1 MMKLLLKIIISL
13 LPLVGFSQKKLTQE
27 VPISILLDSINHQ
40 IIYHTSTSIH
50 RLDLSNLKIISSRE
64 IKNSKTSSFSTIL
77 KKNKLLF
84 LENRGGDILALN
96 SNDSLVK
103 VDNSNI
109 SNFFI
114 GSSIFIKKDT
124 IFKHGGYGYW
134 TQSNFLTYYE
144 DFTKEWQIYPIS
156 QNSKIPPDIAS
167 HASLIIDDSYYFFGG
182 ASISENGSR
191 VVSNLNEEVWCYNF
205 KEKKW
210 HLIGTFLR
218 DHIIPIYTSFTKG
231 SSLFILDD
239 KKQLYEIDL
248 LSNLITKYKIA
259 PILYRFIKEIKPI
272 YYKGLVYFLDD
283 LGNINKISITELTK
297 EVEEITVFYKNQNFL
312 QIVLIV
318 TFFSIVFFIIFYSYK
333 EYENNKKLKLL
344 DNGIRFKNKFI
355 ELEELSIAIIRMVE
369 REEAELSKVYDLVK
383 KNHLSKIQ
391 NERIKNQFI
400 DQINMKLSV
409 LTGEKEDFL
418 IVSKSSFDKRYK
430 TISINKSIFGKLF

>member
-1 MMKLLLKIIISL
+1 MKLLLKIIISI

-50 RLDLSNLKIISSRE
+50 RLDLSSLKIISSRE

-77 KKNKLLF
+77 KRNKLLF

-344 DNGIRFKNKFI
+344 ENGIRFKNKFI

>member
-1 MMKLLLKIIISL
+1 MKLLLKIIISL

-50 RLDLSNLKIISSRE
+50 RLDLSSLKVISSKE
-64 IKNSKTSSFSTIL
+64 IKNPKPSDFSTIL
-77 KKNKLLF
+77 KRNKLLF

-103 VDNSNI
+103 IDNSNI

-114 GSSIFIKKDT
+114 GSSIFIRNDT

-134 TQSNFLTYYE
+134 TQSNFLTYFE
-144 DFTKEWQIYPIS
+144 DLTKEWQIYPIS
-156 QNSKIPPDIAS
+156 QKSEIPPDIAA
-167 HASLIIDDSYYFFGG
+167 HNSLIIDDSYYFFGG

-191 VVSNLNEEVWCYNF
+191 VVSNLNEEVWCFNF

-210 HLIGTFLR
+210 YLIGTFLR

-283 LGNINKISITELTK
+283 SGNINKISITELTK

-318 TFFSIVFFIIFYSYK
+318 TFFSIVFFIIFNSYK
-333 EYENNKKLKLL
+333 EYDNNKKLKLL
-344 DNGIRFKNKFI
+344 ENGIRFKNKFI

>member
-1 MMKLLLKIIISL
+1 MKLLLKIIISI

-50 RLDLSNLKIISSRE
+50 RLDLSSLKIISSRE

-77 KKNKLLF
+77 KRNKLLF

-103 VDNSNI
+103 IDNSNI

-156 QNSKIPPDIAS
+156 QKSEIPPDIAS

-210 HLIGTFLR
+210 RIIGTFLR
-218 DHIIPIYTSFTKG
+218 DNIIPIYTSFTKG

-318 TFFSIVFFIIFYSYK
+318 TFFSIVFFIIFYSFK

-344 DNGIRFKNKFI
+344 ENGIRFKNKFI

>member
-1 MMKLLLKIIISL
+1 MKLFLKIIISL
-13 LPLVGFSQKKLTQE
+13 LPLVGFSQKKITQE
-27 VPISILLDSINHQ
+27 APISILLDSINHQ

-50 RLDLSNLKIISSRE
+50 RLDLSSLKIISSRK
-64 IKNSKTSSFSTIL
+64 IKNSKTSNFSTIL
-77 KKNKLLF
+77 KRNKLLF

-103 VDNSNI
+103 IDNSNI

-156 QNSKIPPDIAS
+156 QKSEIPPDIAS

-191 VVSNLNEEVWCYNF
+191 VVSNLNEEVWCFNF

-210 HLIGTFLR
+210 YLIGTFLR

-283 LGNINKISITELTK
+283 SGNINKISITELTK
-297 EVEEITVFYKNQNFL
+297 EVEEINVFYKNQNFL

-318 TFFSIVFFIIFYSYK
+318 TFFSIVFFIIFNSYK
-333 EYENNKKLKLL
+333 EYDNNKKLKLL
-344 DNGIRFKNKFI
+344 ENGIRFKNKFI

>member
-1 MMKLLLKIIISL
+1 MKLLLKIIISL

-50 RLDLSNLKIISSRE
+50 RLDLSSLKVISSKE
-64 IKNSKTSSFSTIL
+64 IKNPKPSDFSTIL
-77 KKNKLLF
+77 KRNKLLF

-103 VDNSNI
+103 IDNSNI

-114 GSSIFIKKDT
+114 GSSIFIRNDT

-134 TQSNFLTYYE
+134 TQSNFLTYFE
-144 DFTKEWQIYPIS
+144 DLTKEWQIYPIS
-156 QNSKIPPDIAS
+156 QKSEIPPDIAA
-167 HASLIIDDSYYFFGG
+167 HNSLIIDDSYYFFGG

-191 VVSNLNEEVWCYNF
+191 VVSNLNEEVWCFNF

-210 HLIGTFLR
+210 YLIGTFLR

-318 TFFSIVFFIIFYSYK
+318 TFFSIVFFIIFNSYK
-333 EYENNKKLKLL
+333 EYDNNKKLKLL
-344 DNGIRFKNKFI
+344 ENGIRFKNKFI

-409 LTGEKEDFL
+409 LTGKKEDFL

>member
-1 MMKLLLKIIISL
+1 MKLLLKIIISL

-297 EVEEITVFYKNQNFL
+297 EVEEINVFYKNQNFL

-318 TFFSIVFFIIFYSYK
+318 TFFSIVFFIIFNSYK
-333 EYENNKKLKLL
+333 EYDNNKKLKLL
-344 DNGIRFKNKFI
+344 ENGIRFKNKFI

>member
-1 MMKLLLKIIISL
+1 MKLLLKIIISL

-50 RLDLSNLKIISSRE
+50 RLDLSSLKVISSKE
-64 IKNSKTSSFSTIL
+64 IKNPKPSDFSTIL
-77 KKNKLLF
+77 KRNKLLF

-103 VDNSNI
+103 IDNSNI

-114 GSSIFIKKDT
+114 GSSIFIRNDT

-134 TQSNFLTYYE
+134 TQSNFLTYFE
-144 DFTKEWQIYPIS
+144 DLTKEWQIYPIS
-156 QNSKIPPDIAS
+156 QKSEIPPDIAA
-167 HASLIIDDSYYFFGG
+167 HNSLIIDDSYYFFGG

-210 HLIGTFLR
+210 RIIGTFLR
-218 DHIIPIYTSFTKG
+218 DNIIPIYTSFTKG

-248 LSNLITKYKIA
+248 LSNIITKYKIA
-259 PILYRFIKEIKPI
+259 PILYRFIKKIKPI

-283 LGNINKISITELTK
+283 LGNINKIPITELTK
-297 EVEEITVFYKNQNFL
+297 EVEGITVFYQKQNFL

-333 EYENNKKLKLL
+333 EYKNNKKLKLL
-344 DNGIRFKNKFI
+344 ENGIRFKNKFI

>member
-1 MMKLLLKIIISL
+1 MKLFLKIIIFL

-50 RLDLSNLKIISSRE
+50 RLDLSSLKIISSRE

-103 VDNSNI
+103 IDNSNI

-156 QNSKIPPDIAS
+156 QKSEIPPDIAS

-344 DNGIRFKNKFI
+344 ENGIRFKNKFI

>member
-1 MMKLLLKIIISL
+1 MKLLLKIIITL
-13 LPLVGFSQKKLTQE
+13 LPLIGFSQKKLTEE

-50 RLDLSNLKIISSRE
+50 RLDLSSLKIISSRK
-64 IKNSKTSSFSTIL
+64 IKNSKTSNFSTIL
-77 KKNKLLF
+77 KRNKLLF

-103 VDNSNI
+103 IDNSNI

-156 QNSKIPPDIAS
+156 QKSEIPPDIAS

-210 HLIGTFLR
+210 NLIGTFLG

-297 EVEEITVFYKNQNFL
+297 EVEEINVFYKNQNFL

-318 TFFSIVFFIIFYSYK
+318 TFFSIVFFIIFNSYK
-333 EYENNKKLKLL
+333 EYDNNKKLKLL
-344 DNGIRFKNKFI
+344 ENGIRFKNKFI

>member
-1 MMKLLLKIIISL
+1 MKLLLKIIISL

-50 RLDLSNLKIISSRE
+50 RLDLSSLKIISSRE

-77 KKNKLLF
+77 KRNKLLF

-103 VDNSNI
+103 IDNSNI

-344 DNGIRFKNKFI
+344 ENGIRFKNKFI

>member
-1 MMKLLLKIIISL
+1 MKLLLKIIISL

-50 RLDLSNLKIISSRE
+50 RLDLSSLKIISSRE

-77 KKNKLLF
+77 KRNKLLF

-344 DNGIRFKNKFI
+344 ENGIRFKNKFI

-409 LTGEKEDFL
+409 LTGKKEDFL

>member
-1 MMKLLLKIIISL
+1 MKLLLKIIISL

-50 RLDLSNLKIISSRE
+50 RLDLSSLKVVSSKE
-64 IKNSKTSSFSTIL
+64 IKNSKTSSFNTII

-103 VDNSNI
+103 IDNSNI
-109 SNFFI
+109 RNFFI

-156 QNSKIPPDIAS
+156 QKSEIPPDIAS

-210 HLIGTFLR
+210 RIIGTFLR
-218 DHIIPIYTSFTKG
+218 DNIIPIYTSFTKG

-318 TFFSIVFFIIFYSYK
+318 TFFSIVFFIIFYSFK

-344 DNGIRFKNKFI
+344 ENGIRFKNKFI

>member
-1 MMKLLLKIIISL
+1 M
-13 LPLVGFSQKKLTQE
+13 G
-27 VPISILLDSINHQ
+27 
-40 IIYHTSTSIH
+40 
-50 RLDLSNLKIISSRE
+50 
-64 IKNSKTSSFSTIL
+64 
-77 KKNKLLF
+77 
-84 LENRGGDILALN
+84 
-96 SNDSLVK
+96 
-103 VDNSNI
+103 
-109 SNFFI
+109 
-114 GSSIFIKKDT
+114 
-124 IFKHGGYGYW
+124 
-134 TQSNFLTYYE
+134 
-144 DFTKEWQIYPIS
+144 
-156 QNSKIPPDIAS
+156 
-167 HASLIIDDSYYFFGG
+167 
-182 ASISENGSR
+182 
-191 VVSNLNEEVWCYNF
+191 
-205 KEKKW
+205 
-210 HLIGTFLR
+210 

-239 KKQLYEIDL
+239 NKQLYEIDL

>member
-1 MMKLLLKIIISL
+1 MKLLLKIIISI

-50 RLDLSNLKIISSRE
+50 RLDLSSLKIISSRE

-77 KKNKLLF
+77 KRNKLLF

-103 VDNSNI
+103 IDNSNI

-156 QNSKIPPDIAS
+156 QKSEIPPDIAS

-191 VVSNLNEEVWCYNF
+191 VVSNLNEEVWCFNF

-210 HLIGTFLR
+210 YLIGTFLR

-297 EVEEITVFYKNQNFL
+297 EVEEINVFYKNQNFL

-318 TFFSIVFFIIFYSYK
+318 TFFSIVFFIIFNSYK
-333 EYENNKKLKLL
+333 EYDNNKKLKLL
-344 DNGIRFKNKFI
+344 ENGIRFKNKFI

>member
-1 MMKLLLKIIISL
+1 MKLLLKIIISI

-50 RLDLSNLKIISSRE
+50 RLDLSSLKIISSRE

-77 KKNKLLF
+77 KRNKLLF

-103 VDNSNI
+103 IDNSNI

-344 DNGIRFKNKFI
+344 ENGIRFKNKFI

-400 DQINMKLSV
+400 DQINMKLTV
-409 LTGEKEDFL
+409 LTGKKEDFL

>member
-1 MMKLLLKIIISL
+1 MKLLLKIIISL
-13 LPLVGFSQKKLTQE
+13 LPLVGFSQKKLTEE
-27 VPISILLDSINHQ
+27 VPISILLDSTNHQ

-50 RLDLSNLKIISSRE
+50 RLDLSSLKVINSKE
-64 IKNSKTSSFSTIL
+64 IKNSKTSSFSTII

-103 VDNSNI
+103 IDNSNI

-156 QNSKIPPDIAS
+156 QKSEIPPDIAS

-210 HLIGTFLR
+210 NLIGTFLG

-239 KKQLYEIDL
+239 NKQLYEIDL

-318 TFFSIVFFIIFYSYK
+318 TFFSIVFFIIFYSFK

-344 DNGIRFKNKFI
+344 ENGIRFKNKFI

-400 DQINMKLSV
+400 DQINMKLRV

>member
-1 MMKLLLKIIISL
+1 MKLLLKIIISL

-50 RLDLSNLKIISSRE
+50 RLDLSSLKVISSKE
-64 IKNSKTSSFSTIL
+64 IKNPKPSDFSTIL
-77 KKNKLLF
+77 KRNKLLF

-96 SNDSLVK
+96 SNNSLVK
-103 VDNSNI
+103 IDNSNI

-114 GSSIFIKKDT
+114 GSSIFIRNDT

-134 TQSNFLTYYE
+134 TQSNFLTYFE
-144 DFTKEWQIYPIS
+144 DLTKEWQIYPIS
-156 QNSKIPPDIAS
+156 QKSEIPPDIAA
-167 HASLIIDDSYYFFGG
+167 HNSLIIDDSYYFFGG

-191 VVSNLNEEVWCYNF
+191 VVSNLNEEVWCFNF

-210 HLIGTFLR
+210 YLIGTFLR

-283 LGNINKISITELTK
+283 SGNINKISITELTK

-318 TFFSIVFFIIFYSYK
+318 TFFSIVFFIIFNSYK
-333 EYENNKKLKLL
+333 EYDNNKKLKLL
-344 DNGIRFKNKFI
+344 ENGIRFKNKFI

>member
-1 MMKLLLKIIISL
+1 MKLLLKIIITL
-13 LPLVGFSQKKLTQE
+13 LPLIGFSQKKLTQE

-50 RLDLSNLKIISSRE
+50 RLDLSSLKVVSSKE
-64 IKNSKTSSFSTIL
+64 IKNSKTSSFNTII

-103 VDNSNI
+103 IDNSNI

-114 GSSIFIKKDT
+114 GSSIFIRNYT

-156 QNSKIPPDIAS
+156 QKSEIPPDIAS

-210 HLIGTFLR
+210 RIIGTFLR
-218 DHIIPIYTSFTKG
+218 DNIIPIYTSFTKG
-231 SSLFILDD
+231 SNLFILDE

-248 LSNLITKYKIA
+248 LSNIITKYKIA
-259 PILYRFIKEIKPI
+259 PILYRFIKEKKPI

-318 TFFSIVFFIIFYSYK
+318 TFFSIVFFIIFYSFK

-344 DNGIRFKNKFI
+344 ENGIRFKNKFI

>member
-1 MMKLLLKIIISL
+1 MKLLLKIIISI

-50 RLDLSNLKIISSRE
+50 RLDLSSLKIISSRE

-77 KKNKLLF
+77 KRNKLLF

-156 QNSKIPPDIAS
+156 QKSEIPPDIAS

-344 DNGIRFKNKFI
+344 ENGIRFKNKFI

>member
-1 MMKLLLKIIISL
+1 MKLLLKIIISI

-50 RLDLSNLKIISSRE
+50 RLDLSSLKIISSRE

-77 KKNKLLF
+77 KRNKLLF

-103 VDNSNI
+103 IDNSNI

-156 QNSKIPPDIAS
+156 QKSEIPPDIAS

-210 HLIGTFLR
+210 RIIGTFLR

-318 TFFSIVFFIIFYSYK
+318 TFFSIVFFIIFYSFK

-344 DNGIRFKNKFI
+344 ENGIRFKNKFI

>member
-1 MMKLLLKIIISL
+1 MKLLLKIIISL

-50 RLDLSNLKIISSRE
+50 RLDLSSLKVISSKE
-64 IKNSKTSSFSTIL
+64 IKNPKPSDFSTIL
-77 KKNKLLF
+77 KRNKLLF

-103 VDNSNI
+103 IDNSNI

-114 GSSIFIKKDT
+114 GSSIFIRNDT

-134 TQSNFLTYYE
+134 TQSNFLTYFE
-144 DFTKEWQIYPIS
+144 DLTKEWQIYPIS
-156 QNSKIPPDIAS
+156 QKSEIPPDIAA
-167 HASLIIDDSYYFFGG
+167 HNSLIIDDSYYFFGG

-191 VVSNLNEEVWCYNF
+191 VVSNLNEEVWCFNF

-210 HLIGTFLR
+210 YLIGTFLR

-283 LGNINKISITELTK
+283 LGNINKIPITELTK

-318 TFFSIVFFIIFYSYK
+318 TFFSIVFFIIFNSYK
-333 EYENNKKLKLL
+333 EYDNNKKLKLL
-344 DNGIRFKNKFI
+344 ENGIRFKNKFI

>member
-1 MMKLLLKIIISL
+1 MKLLLKIIISI

-50 RLDLSNLKIISSRE
+50 RLDLSSLKIISSRE

-77 KKNKLLF
+77 KRNKLLF

-103 VDNSNI
+103 IDNSNI

-156 QNSKIPPDIAS
+156 QKSEIPPDIAS

-344 DNGIRFKNKFI
+344 ENGIRFKNKFI

-400 DQINMKLSV
+400 DQINMKLTV
-409 LTGEKEDFL
+409 LTGKKEDFL

>member
-1 MMKLLLKIIISL
+1 MKLLLKIIISL
-13 LPLVGFSQKKLTQE
+13 LPLVGFSQKKLTEE
-27 VPISILLDSINHQ
+27 VPISILLDSTNHQ

-50 RLDLSNLKIISSRE
+50 RLDLSSLKVINSKE
-64 IKNSKTSSFSTIL
+64 IKNSKTSSFSTII

-103 VDNSNI
+103 IDNSNI

-156 QNSKIPPDIAS
+156 QKSEIPPDIAT

-191 VVSNLNEEVWCYNF
+191 VVSNLNEEVWCFNF

-210 HLIGTFLR
+210 YLIGTFLR

-283 LGNINKISITELTK
+283 SGNINKISITELTK

-318 TFFSIVFFIIFYSYK
+318 TFFSIVFFIIFNSYK
-333 EYENNKKLKLL
+333 EYDNNKKLKLL
-344 DNGIRFKNKFI
+344 ENGIRFKNKFI

>member
-1 MMKLLLKIIISL
+1 MKLLLKIIISL

-50 RLDLSNLKIISSRE
+50 RLDLSSLKVISSKE
-64 IKNSKTSSFSTIL
+64 IKNPKPSDFSTIL
-77 KKNKLLF
+77 KRNKLLF
-84 LENRGGDILALN
+84 LENRGGDLLALN

-103 VDNSNI
+103 IDNSNI

-114 GSSIFIKKDT
+114 GSNIFIKNDT

-156 QNSKIPPDIAS
+156 QKSEIPPDIAS

-191 VVSNLNEEVWCYNF
+191 AVSNLNEEIWCYNF

-248 LSNLITKYKIA
+248 LSNIITKYKIA

-297 EVEEITVFYKNQNFL
+297 EVEEITAFYKNQNFL

-318 TFFSIVFFIIFYSYK
+318 TFFSIVFFIIFYSFK

-344 DNGIRFKNKFI
+344 ENGIRFKNKFI

>member
-1 MMKLLLKIIISL
+1 MKLLLKIIISI

-50 RLDLSNLKIISSRE
+50 RLDLSSLKIISSRE

-77 KKNKLLF
+77 KRNKLLF

-103 VDNSNI
+103 IDNSNI
-109 SNFFI
+109 RNFFI

-156 QNSKIPPDIAS
+156 QKSEIPPDIAS

-210 HLIGTFLR
+210 RIIGTFLR

-318 TFFSIVFFIIFYSYK
+318 TFFSIVFFIIFYSFK

-344 DNGIRFKNKFI
+344 ENGIRFKNKFI

>member
-1 MMKLLLKIIISL
+1 MKLLLKIIISI

-50 RLDLSNLKIISSRE
+50 RLDLSSLKVVSSKE

-77 KKNKLLF
+77 KRNKLLF

-103 VDNSNI
+103 IDNSNI

-156 QNSKIPPDIAS
+156 QKSEIPPDIAS

-344 DNGIRFKNKFI
+344 ENGIRFKNKFI

>member
-1 MMKLLLKIIISL
+1 MKLLLKIIISL

-50 RLDLSNLKIISSRE
+50 RLDLSSLKIISSRE

-156 QNSKIPPDIAS
+156 QKSEIPPDIAS

-191 VVSNLNEEVWCYNF
+191 AVSNLNEEIWCYNF

-318 TFFSIVFFIIFYSYK
+318 TFFSTVFFILFYSYK

-344 DNGIRFKNKFI
+344 ENGIRFKNKFI
-355 ELEELSIAIIRMVE
+355 ELEKLSIAIIRMVE

>member
-1 MMKLLLKIIISL
+1 MKLLLKIIISL

-50 RLDLSNLKIISSRE
+50 RLDLSSLKVISSKE
-64 IKNSKTSSFSTIL
+64 IKNPKPSDFSTIL
-77 KKNKLLF
+77 KRNKLLF
-84 LENRGGDILALN
+84 LENRGGDLLALN

-103 VDNSNI
+103 IDNSNI

-114 GSSIFIKKDT
+114 GSNIFIKNDT

-156 QNSKIPPDIAS
+156 QKSEIPPDIAS

-210 HLIGTFLR
+210 RIIGTFLR
-218 DHIIPIYTSFTKG
+218 DNIIPIYTSFTKG

-297 EVEEITVFYKNQNFL
+297 EVEEITAFYKNQNFL

-318 TFFSIVFFIIFYSYK
+318 TFFSIVFFIIFYSFK

-344 DNGIRFKNKFI
+344 ENGIRFKNKFI

>member
-1 MMKLLLKIIISL
+1 MKLLLKIIISL

-50 RLDLSNLKIISSRE
+50 RLDLSSLKVVSSKE
-64 IKNSKTSSFSTIL
+64 IKNSKTSSFNTII

-103 VDNSNI
+103 IDNSNI
-109 SNFFI
+109 RNFFI

-156 QNSKIPPDIAS
+156 QKSEIPPDIAS

-210 HLIGTFLR
+210 RIIGTFLR
-218 DHIIPIYTSFTKG
+218 DNIIPIYTSFTKG

-248 LSNLITKYKIA
+248 LSNIITKYKIA

-297 EVEEITVFYKNQNFL
+297 EVEEITAFYKNQNFL

-318 TFFSIVFFIIFYSYK
+318 TFFSIVFFIIFYSFK

-344 DNGIRFKNKFI
+344 ENGIRFKNKFI

>member
-1 MMKLLLKIIISL
+1 MKLLLKIIISL

-283 LGNINKISITELTK
+283 SGNINKISITELTK

-344 DNGIRFKNKFI
+344 ENGIRFKNKFI

>member
-1 MMKLLLKIIISL
+1 MKLLLKIIISI

-50 RLDLSNLKIISSRE
+50 RLDLSSLKIISSRE

-77 KKNKLLF
+77 KRNKLLF

-210 HLIGTFLR
+210 HLIGTFLS

-344 DNGIRFKNKFI
+344 ENGIRFKNKFI

>member
-1 MMKLLLKIIISL
+1 MKLLLKIIISL

-134 TQSNFLTYYE
+134 TQSNFLTYFE

-156 QNSKIPPDIAS
+156 QKSEIPPDIAS

-344 DNGIRFKNKFI
+344 ENGIRFKNKFI

>member
-1 MMKLLLKIIISL
+1 MKLLLKIIISL

-50 RLDLSNLKIISSRE
+50 RLDLSSLKIISSRE

-77 KKNKLLF
+77 KRNKLLF

-103 VDNSNI
+103 IDNSNI

-156 QNSKIPPDIAS
+156 QKSEIPPDIAS

-318 TFFSIVFFIIFYSYK
+318 TFFSIVFFIIFNSYK
-333 EYENNKKLKLL
+333 EYDNNKKLKLL
-344 DNGIRFKNKFI
+344 ENGIRFKNKFI

>member
-1 MMKLLLKIIISL
+1 MKLLLKIIISL

-50 RLDLSNLKIISSRE
+50 RLDLSSLKVISSKE
-64 IKNSKTSSFSTIL
+64 IKNPKPSDFSTIL
-77 KKNKLLF
+77 KRNKLLF
-84 LENRGGDILALN
+84 LENRGGDLLALN

-103 VDNSNI
+103 IDNSNI

-114 GSSIFIKKDT
+114 GSNIFIKNDT

-156 QNSKIPPDIAS
+156 QKSEIPPDIAS

-210 HLIGTFLR
+210 RIIGTFLR
-218 DHIIPIYTSFTKG
+218 DNIIPIYTSFTKG

-248 LSNLITKYKIA
+248 LSNIITKYKIA
-259 PILYRFIKEIKPI
+259 PILYRFIKKIKPI

-283 LGNINKISITELTK
+283 LGNINKIPITELTK
-297 EVEEITVFYKNQNFL
+297 EVEGITVFYQKQNFL

-333 EYENNKKLKLL
+333 EYKNNK
-344 DNGIRFKNKFI
+344 NIS
-355 ELEELSIAIIRMVE
+355 SI
-369 REEAELSKVYDLVK
+369 
-383 KNHLSKIQ
+383 
-391 NERIKNQFI
+391 
-400 DQINMKLSV
+400 
-409 LTGEKEDFL
+409 
-418 IVSKSSFDKRYK
+418 KR
-430 TISINKSIFGKLF
+430 

>member
-1 MMKLLLKIIISL
+1 MKLLLKIIISL

-50 RLDLSNLKIISSRE
+50 RLDLSSLKVISSKE
-64 IKNSKTSSFSTIL
+64 IKNPKPSDFSTIL
-77 KKNKLLF
+77 KRNKLLF

-103 VDNSNI
+103 IDNSNI

-114 GSSIFIKKDT
+114 GSSIFIRNDT

-134 TQSNFLTYYE
+134 TQSNFLTYFE

-156 QNSKIPPDIAS
+156 QKSEIPPDIAS

-210 HLIGTFLR
+210 RIIGTFLR
-218 DHIIPIYTSFTKG
+218 DNIIPIYTSFTKG

-318 TFFSIVFFIIFYSYK
+318 TFFSIVFFIIFYSFK

-344 DNGIRFKNKFI
+344 ENGIRFKNKFI

>member
-1 MMKLLLKIIISL
+1 MKLLLKIIISI

-50 RLDLSNLKIISSRE
+50 RLDLSSLKIISSRE

-77 KKNKLLF
+77 KRNKLLF

-103 VDNSNI
+103 IDNSNI

-156 QNSKIPPDIAS
+156 QKSEIPPDIAS

-210 HLIGTFLR
+210 RIIGTFLGG
-218 DHIIPIYTSFTKG
+218 HIIPIYTSFTKG

-248 LSNLITKYKIA
+248 LSNIITKYKIA

-318 TFFSIVFFIIFYSYK
+318 TFFSIVFFIIFYSFK

-344 DNGIRFKNKFI
+344 ENGIRFKNKFI

>member
-1 MMKLLLKIIISL
+1 MKLLLKIIISL

-344 DNGIRFKNKFI
+344 ENGIRFKNKFI

>member
-1 MMKLLLKIIISL
+1 MKLLLKIIISL
-13 LPLVGFSQKKLTQE
+13 LPLVGFSQKKLTEE
-27 VPISILLDSINHQ
+27 VPISILLDSTNHQ

-50 RLDLSNLKIISSRE
+50 RLDLSSLKVINSKE
-64 IKNSKTSSFSTIL
+64 IKNSKTSSFSTII

-103 VDNSNI
+103 IDNSNI

-156 QNSKIPPDIAS
+156 QKSEIPPDIAS

-318 TFFSIVFFIIFYSYK
+318 TFFSIVFFIIFNSYK
-333 EYENNKKLKLL
+333 EYDNNKKLKLL
-344 DNGIRFKNKFI
+344 ENGIRFKNKFI